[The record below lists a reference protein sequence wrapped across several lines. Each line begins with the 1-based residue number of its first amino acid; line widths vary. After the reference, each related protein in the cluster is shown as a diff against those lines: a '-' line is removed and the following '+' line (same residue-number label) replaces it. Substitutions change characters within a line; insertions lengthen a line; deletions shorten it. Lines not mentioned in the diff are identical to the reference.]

1 MKSGDTM
8 EYRLGTGLKIKD
20 KGETVSLVCP
30 KCKKAVN
37 FHMFSN
43 IENRLDAKFPFIKS
57 SNVYFLICPNCAS
70 VYTVDEVKGKNF
82 DKGEKLS
89 IGNFDLKTLK
99 EFKHENE

>member
-1 MKSGDTM
+1 MNSGDTM

-20 KGETVSLVCP
+20 KGET
-30 KCKKAVN
+30 VN